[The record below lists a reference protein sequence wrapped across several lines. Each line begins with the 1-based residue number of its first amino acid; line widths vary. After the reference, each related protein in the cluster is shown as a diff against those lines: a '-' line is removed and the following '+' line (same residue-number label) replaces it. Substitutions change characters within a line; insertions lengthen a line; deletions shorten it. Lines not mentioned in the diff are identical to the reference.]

1 MDEVRGESPDERTAA
16 AAAEDRRGFKES
28 RNFDEEDSTTRI
40 QARLERGVGCG
51 PDPQSGPVRYP
62 TEPSSGFQSRLAPAG
77 RENEPLG
84 RWRIRQFCAQQTT
97 RN

>member
-1 MDEVRGESPDERTAA
+1 MDEVRGELPDERTAA
-16 AAAEDRRGFKES
+16 AAAEDRRVFDGYS
-28 RNFDEEDSTTRI
+28 NFDEGNVTTRI
-40 QARLERGVGCG
+40 QGRLGRGVGCG
-51 PDPQSGPVRYP
+51 PDSQSGPVRYP